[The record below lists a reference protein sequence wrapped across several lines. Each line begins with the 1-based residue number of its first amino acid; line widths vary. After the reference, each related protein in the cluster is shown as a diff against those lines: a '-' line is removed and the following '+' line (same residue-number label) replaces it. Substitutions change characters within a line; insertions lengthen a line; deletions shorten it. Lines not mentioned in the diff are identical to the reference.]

1 MLSLEMNDRWIEPG
15 DNPDITKERKAAR
28 FNVREMSAF
37 VHGGEEILK
46 RRAEILEFVESK
58 SEFRDPIPIEFMS
71 REQRYE
77 EQARKAV
84 AMTELA
90 TDAIDGSDFFGEGML
105 YQSLI
110 MGRDLH
116 AMSLHYVMFLPTI
129 QGQTDEEQLDEW
141 LGLVI
146 SRGILGTYAQTEILR
161 IERVTIRTF
170 CFQLGHGTNLSRL
183 ETTATY
189 DPKTE
194 EFVLHSPTVT
204 AAKWWPGALGKSSTH
219 CILMAQLY
227 TQGRCFGPHPFIV
240 QLRDLDTHK
249 PLKGI
254 RVGDI
259 GPKLGINGSDNGYLL
274 FDHVR
279 IPRKN
284 LLMRYAKVNPNGEYV
299 PPKHSK
305 LGFGSM
311 VFVRS
316 IMIRDQA
323 MQLGAACTIAT
334 RYSAIRRQGVIKG
347 NDEAQIID
355 YQTQQFRVFVQ
366 IARTVI
372 FLFAASEVRDLYLK
386 VTEQLTTGNVG
397 LLPEL
402 HALSSGL
409 KSVVSWEVAN
419 GIEQCRLACGG
430 HGYSLA
436 SAFPEIYAYA
446 VGGCT
451 YEGENIV
458 MLLQVARQLLKRVQE
473 LKSGRANLAE
483 IEGYLGKKS
492 AARSSFTD
500 YTSDAA
506 CLIEDYEHVARQQI
520 FYVAALHDRLKTT
533 MPVEDAWNRCSVELC
548 RASRLHVKTYL
559 IRNYFAYIGRFQGSA
574 EVRGVLQDLGK
585 LYALDQIVHAQHHF
599 TKNGYFN
606 ESQAEAA
613 RSGVYELLARL
624 RPNAVGIVDSFD
636 YSDRELHSVLG
647 RRDGNVYPAL
657 LEWAQQSQLNK
668 EDVLPAYHKHLG
680 PMMKES
686 RSKL

>member
-1 MLSLEMNDRWIEPG
+1 MNDRWIKPG

-28 FNVREMSAF
+28 FNLSAF
-37 VHGGEEILK
+37 VHGGEEVLK

-58 SEFRDPIPIEFMS
+58 PEFRDPIPIEFMS

-129 QGQTDEEQLDEW
+129 QGQTDDEQLDEW

-146 SRGILGTYAQTEILR
+146 SRGILGTYAQTE
-161 IERVTIRTF
+161 
-170 CFQLGHGTNLSRL
+170 LGHGTNLSRL

-204 AAKWWPGALGKSSTH
+204 AAKWWPGALGKSSTR

-311 VFVRS
+311 VFV
-316 IMIRDQA
+316 
-323 MQLGAACTIAT
+323 LGRGVHDCQP

-386 VTEQLTTGNVG
+386 VTEQLTTGQCG
-397 LLPEL
+397 TP
-402 HALSSGL
+402 ARTARPLSSGL
-409 KSVVSWEVAN
+409 KSVVSWE
-419 GIEQCRLACGG
+419 
-430 HGYSLA
+430 A

-446 VGGCT
+446 GCCKSLGSSRT
-451 YEGENIV
+451 
-458 MLLQVARQLLKRVQE
+458 LSKLLKRVQE
-473 LKSGRANLAE
+473 LKNGRANLAE

-506 CLIEDYEHVARQQI
+506 CLIEDYEHVARQQ
-520 FYVAALHDRLKTT
+520 
-533 MPVEDAWNRCSVELC
+533 LC

-636 YSDRELHSVLG
+636 FSDRELHSVLG

-680 PMMKES
+680 PMMKEG